1 MSLLSLPNNRND
13 GWEWRIPMPL
23 KGKMHVT
30 FDTYTIIATI
40 TGPNNIFNQNKLN
53 WVLVEN

>member
-1 MSLLSLPNNRND
+1 
-13 GWEWRIPMPL
+13 MPL

-53 WVLVEN
+53 WVLGGLKNTLLFDVS